1 MEILPGVHLVD
12 GVRGAKAY
20 LLVDRTLAVIDT
32 GFPGNADRFCRY
44 IRKIGRKPEELT
56 SILLTHRHLD
66 HAGSAADLAQ
76 QTGARVLAHLAETR
90 ELNGK
95 PHVVST
101 WSKRRAPM
109 RLRMAAPAP
118 VDGFLADGDVVPL
131 LGGVRVIHTPGH
143 TDGSVCYLLERERI
157 LFPGDMLLRDGLRI
171 VRPLASPRTDVAAY
185 EESLTRLAALDV
197 EACCFAHGEPLR
209 KGAGAEIRALVA
221 RSRSGP
227 EWWRAVHGLPK
238 IVRFSLGLA
247 RGS

>member
-32 GFPGNADRFCRY
+32 GFPCNADRFCRY
-44 IRKIGRKPEELT
+44 IRKIGRKPEDLT

-66 HAGSAADLAQ
+66 HAGSAAELAR
-76 QTGARVLAHLAETR
+76 QTGARVLAHPAETR
-90 ELNGK
+90 DINGK
-95 PHVVST
+95 AHVVST
-101 WSKRRAPM
+101 WSKKRTPM

-118 VDGFLADGDVVPL
+118 VDGFLADGDVLPF
-131 LGGVRVIHTPGH
+131 LGGVRVVHTPGH
-143 TDGSVCYLLERERI
+143 TDGSVCYLLERERV
-157 LFPGDMLLRDGLRI
+157 LFPGAMLLRDGSHI
-171 VRPLASPRTDVAAY
+171 VRPLAKPGVDISVY
-185 EESLTRLAALDV
+185 EESLQRLAALDV

-209 KGAGAEIRALVA
+209 KGAGAEIRTLAA
-221 RSRSGP
+221 RSRTGP
-227 EWWRAVHGLPK
+227 EWWRAVHGMPK